1 MLGWRI
7 GISVILVPIL
17 IGIFV
22 LDHRAGEA
30 APYLFG
36 LSLLLVWRASYE
48 FADLLKTRSFS
59 PSFPLIGC
67 CSTLIVAATWLP
79 HCVPHVVARDDD
91 VTLLRML
98 DCFDLPM
105 LVFSLS
111 ILAAFLRGAIRYR
124 EPGSTMES
132 LGADILG
139 IAYLGVLI
147 GVTTQLRWVAGV
159 QAGYLVLASL
169 VIGAKCGDIGGYTLG
184 RLFGKKK
191 LVPTLSPGKTWMGA
205 FGALLGSSVAVTA
218 WLHFAPGCFFDE
230 GTPCNLV
237 WSLVYGAIIGVVG
250 LVGDLAES
258 LIKRDVGK
266 KDSAILMPGFGG
278 LLDLLDSVLYA
289 GPVALLLWKVLPLA
303 TWL

>member
-7 GISVILVPIL
+7 LISVILVPVL
-17 IGIFV
+17 VGIFF
-22 LDHRAGEA
+22 LDHQAGES

-36 LSLLLVWRASYE
+36 LCLLLVWRAAYE
-48 FADLLKTRSFS
+48 FTDLLKTRSFS
-59 PSFPLIGC
+59 PSFVLIGS
-67 CSTLIVAATWLP
+67 CSTLIVVATWMP
-79 HCVPHVVARDDD
+79 HLALSENSNSLLGRFAASDPSFVV
-91 VTLLRML
+91 
-98 DCFDLPM
+98 FG
-105 LVFSLS
+105 LS

-124 EPGSTMES
+124 EPGTTMET

-139 IAYLGVLI
+139 IAYLGVLLS
-147 GVTTQLRWVAGV
+147 VTAQLRWVAGV

-191 LVPTLSPGKTWMGA
+191 LVPTLSPGKTQMGGV
-205 FGALLGSSVAVTA
+205 GAILGSSLAVTA
-218 WLHFAPGCFFDE
+218 WLHFAPGYFFDN
-230 GTPCNLV
+230 GVSCNIF
-237 WSLVYGAIIGVVG
+237 WSLIYGAIIGVVG

-266 KDSAILMPGFGG
+266 KDSAVLMPGFGG

-289 GPVALLLWKVLPLA
+289 GPVAVLLWKVLPLA
-303 TWL
+303 TTWSM

>member
-7 GISVILVPIL
+7 LISVILIPVL

-22 LDHRAGEA
+22 LDHRAGES

-36 LSLLLVWRASYE
+36 LSLLLLWRAAYE
-48 FADLLKTRSFS
+48 FTDLLQTRSFS
-59 PSFPLIGC
+59 PSFLLVGSCSSLI
-67 CSTLIVAATWLP
+67 LAATWIP
-79 HCVPHVVARDDD
+79 HLSGTVAWSNASIAAASGN
-91 VTLLRML
+91 
-98 DCFDLPM
+98 LPM
-105 LVFSLS
+105 LAFALS
-111 ILAAFLRGAIRYR
+111 VLGAFLRGAVRYR
-124 EPGSTMES
+124 EPGTTMET
-132 LGADILG
+132 LGADLLG
-139 IAYLGVLI
+139 IAYLGVLLS
-147 GVTTQLRWVAGV
+147 VTAQLRWVAGV

-205 FGALLGSSVAVTA
+205 FGALLGSSFAVAA
-218 WLHFAPGCFFDE
+218 WLHFAPGYFFE
-230 GTPCNLV
+230 SGIPCSFA
-237 WSLVYGAIIGVVG
+237 WSLAYGAIIGVVG

-266 KDSAILMPGFGG
+266 KDSAALMPGFGG

-289 GPVALLLWKVLPLA
+289 GPVALLLWKIMPLA
-303 TWL
+303 TWPVL

>member
-7 GISVILVPIL
+7 LISVILIPAL

-22 LDHRAGEA
+22 LDHRAGES

-36 LSLLLVWRASYE
+36 LSVLLVWRAAYE

-79 HCVPHVVARDDD
+79 HLGSSAVGIAMGSNSSGSELAMVV
-91 VTLLRML
+91 
-98 DCFDLPM
+98 FG
-105 LVFSLS
+105 LS
-111 ILAAFLRGAIRYR
+111 ILAAFLRGAILYR
-124 EPGSTMES
+124 EPGTTMES

-139 IAYLGVLI
+139 IAYLGVLLS
-147 GVTTQLRWVAGV
+147 VTAQLRWVAGV

-205 FGALLGSSVAVTA
+205 FGALLGSSIAVTA
-218 WLHFAPGCFFDE
+218 WLHFAPGYFFDD
-230 GTPCNLV
+230 GVPCSIV

-266 KDSAILMPGFGG
+266 KDSAVLLPGFGG

-289 GPVALLLWKVLPLA
+289 GPVAVVLWKVLPLA
-303 TWL
+303 TWTTP

>member
-7 GISVILVPIL
+7 LISVILIPVL

-22 LDHRAGEA
+22 LDHRAGES
-30 APYLFG
+30 APYLFA
-36 LSLLLVWRASYE
+36 LSLLLVWRAAYE

-59 PSFPLIGC
+59 PSFMLIGG

-79 HCVPHVVARDDD
+79 HLDLSTIG
-91 VTLLRML
+91 VTLPGTLSTS
-98 DCFDLPM
+98 DFA
-105 LVFSLS
+105 LVVFGLS

-124 EPGSTMES
+124 EPGTTMET

-147 GVTTQLRWVAGV
+147 SVTVQLRWVAGV

-191 LVPTLSPGKTWMGA
+191 LVPTLSPGKTQMGGI
-205 FGALLGSSVAVTA
+205 GAILGSSLAVTA
-218 WLHFAPGCFFDE
+218 WLHFAPAYFFD
-230 GTPCNLV
+230 GGVSCNFI

-266 KDSAILMPGFGG
+266 KDSAVLMPGFGG

-289 GPVALLLWKVLPLA
+289 GPVAVLLWRVLPLA
-303 TWL
+303 TWPMS

>member
-7 GISVILVPIL
+7 LISVILIPVL

-22 LDHRAGEA
+22 LDHRAGES

-36 LSLLLVWRASYE
+36 LSLLLIWRAAFE
-48 FADLLKTRSFS
+48 FADLLRTRSFS
-59 PSFPLIGC
+59 PSFLLIGSG
-67 CSTLIVAATWLP
+67 STLVVAATWLGHLSSVVETVTP
-79 HCVPHVVARDDD
+79 SATNGQLTVVAFGIC
-91 VTLLRML
+91 V
-98 DCFDLPM
+98 
-105 LVFSLS
+105 
-111 ILAAFLRGAIRYR
+111 LAAFLRGAIRYR
-124 EPGSTMES
+124 EPGTTMES

-139 IAYLGVLI
+139 ISYLGVLLA
-147 GVTTQLRWVAGV
+147 VTAELRWVAGV

-205 FGALLGSSVAVTA
+205 FGALLGSSIAVAL
-218 WLHFAPGCFFDE
+218 WLHFAPAYFFDDVA
-230 GTPCNLV
+230 PCSPF
-237 WSLVYGAIIGVVG
+237 WSITYGASIGVVG
-250 LVGDLAES
+250 LIGDLAES

-266 KDSAILMPGFGG
+266 KDSATLMPGFGG

-289 GPVALLLWKVLPLA
+289 GPIAVLFWKFAPLA
-303 TWL
+303 TWPMS

>member
-7 GISVILVPIL
+7 LISVVLIPAL

-22 LDHRAGEA
+22 LDHRAGES

-36 LSLLLVWRASYE
+36 LSVLLVWRAAYE
-48 FADLLKTRSFS
+48 FADLLKTRLFS

-79 HCVPHVVARDDD
+79 HLGSSAVGIAMGSNSSGSELAMVV
-91 VTLLRML
+91 
-98 DCFDLPM
+98 FG
-105 LVFSLS
+105 LS
-111 ILAAFLRGAIRYR
+111 ILAAFLRGAILYR
-124 EPGSTMES
+124 EPGTTMES

-139 IAYLGVLI
+139 IAYLGVLLS
-147 GVTTQLRWVAGV
+147 VTAQLRWVAGV

-205 FGALLGSSVAVTA
+205 FGALLGSSIAVTA
-218 WLHFAPGCFFDE
+218 WLHFAPGYFFDD
-230 GTPCNLV
+230 GVPCSIV

-266 KDSAILMPGFGG
+266 KDSAVLLPGFGG

-289 GPVALLLWKVLPLA
+289 GPVAVVLWKVLPLA
-303 TWL
+303 TWTTP

>member
-7 GISVILVPIL
+7 LISVILIPVL

-22 LDHRAGEA
+22 LDHRAGGA

-36 LSLLLVWRASYE
+36 LSLLLVWRAAYE

-59 PSFPLIGC
+59 PSFVLIGS

-79 HCVPHVVARDDD
+79 HLGSSTGGITIGSRPGGS
-91 VTLLRML
+91 
-98 DCFDLPM
+98 DLPM

-111 ILAAFLRGAIRYR
+111 LLAAFLRGAIRYR
-124 EPGSTMES
+124 EPGTTMES

-147 GVTTQLRWVAGV
+147 SVTTQLRWVAGV

-205 FGALLGSSVAVTA
+205 FGALLGSSFAVTA
-218 WLHFAPGCFFDE
+218 WLHFAPGYFFED
-230 GTPCNLV
+230 GVPCSLV

-258 LIKRDVGK
+258 LIKRDVEK
-266 KDSAILMPGFGG
+266 KDSAVLMPGFGG

-289 GPVALLLWKVLPLA
+289 GPVAVVLWKVLPLA
-303 TWL
+303 TWATP

>member
-1 MLGWRI
+1 MLVWRI

-48 FADLLKTRSFS
+48 FADLLKTRSFD

-79 HCVPHVVARDDD
+79 HCVPNVVARGDD
-91 VTLLRML
+91 VTLLQL
-98 DCFDLPM
+98 LGCFDLPM

-124 EPGSTMES
+124 EPGTTMES

-147 GVTTQLRWVAGV
+147 SVTTQLRWVAGV

-205 FGALLGSSVAVTA
+205 FGALLGSSIAVTA
-218 WLHFAPGCFFDE
+218 WLHFAPGYFFDN
-230 GTPCNLV
+230 GTPCNIV

-266 KDSAILMPGFGG
+266 KDSAVLMPGFGG

>member
-7 GISVILVPIL
+7 LISVILIPTL
-17 IGIFV
+17 IGIFI
-22 LDHRAGEA
+22 LDHRAGES

-36 LSLLLVWRASYE
+36 LSLLLVWRAAYE

-59 PSFPLIGC
+59 PSFVLIGS

-79 HCVPHVVARDDD
+79 HIPLNETGDP
-91 VTLLRML
+91 LLGRL
-98 DCFDLPM
+98 AASDSSFA
-105 LVFSLS
+105 VFGLS

-124 EPGSTMES
+124 KPGTTMET
-132 LGADILG
+132 LAADILG
-139 IAYLGVLI
+139 IAYLGVLLS
-147 GVTTQLRWVAGV
+147 VTAQLRWVAGV

-191 LVPTLSPGKTWMGA
+191 LVPTLSPGKTQMGGV
-205 FGALLGSSVAVTA
+205 GAILGSSLAVTA
-218 WLHFAPGCFFDE
+218 WLHFAPGYFFDN
-230 GTPCNLV
+230 GVPCSIV
-237 WSLVYGAIIGVVG
+237 WSLIYGAIIGVVG

-258 LIKRDVGK
+258 LIKRDVGR
-266 KDSAILMPGFGG
+266 KDSAVLMPGFGG

-289 GPVALLLWKVLPLA
+289 GPVAVLLWKVLPLA
-303 TWL
+303 TWPM

>member
-7 GISVILVPIL
+7 LISAILIPVL

-22 LDHRAGEA
+22 LDHRSGES

-36 LSLLLVWRASYE
+36 LSLLLVWRAAYE

-79 HCVPHVVARDDD
+79 HFAAAGDVASLP
-91 VTLLRML
+91 T
-98 DCFDLPM
+98 DLSGSDSAM
-105 LVFSLS
+105 IVFGLS

-124 EPGSTMES
+124 EPGSTMET

-139 IAYLGVLI
+139 IAYLGVLLS
-147 GVTTQLRWVAGV
+147 VTAQLRWVAGI

-205 FGALLGSSVAVTA
+205 FGALLGSSLAVTA
-218 WLHFAPGCFFDE
+218 WLHFAPGYFFDN
-230 GTPCNLV
+230 GIPCEIV
-237 WSLVYGAIIGVVG
+237 WSLVYGAVIGVVG

-266 KDSAILMPGFGG
+266 KDSAVLLPGFGG

-289 GPVALLLWKVLPLA
+289 GPVAVVLWKVLPLA
-303 TWL
+303 TWQMS

>member
-7 GISVILVPIL
+7 LISVILVPVL

-22 LDHRAGEA
+22 LDHRAGES

-36 LSLLLVWRASYE
+36 LSLLLVWRAAYE

-59 PSFPLIGC
+59 PSFVLIGS
-67 CSTLIVAATWLP
+67 CSTLIVAATWIP
-79 HCVPHVVARDDD
+79 HLTLSESGDSRLGALDGSDLAFVV
-91 VTLLRML
+91 
-98 DCFDLPM
+98 FG
-105 LVFSLS
+105 LS

-124 EPGSTMES
+124 EPGTTMET

-139 IAYLGVLI
+139 IAYLGVLLS
-147 GVTTQLRWVAGV
+147 VTAQLRWVAGV

-191 LVPTLSPGKTWMGA
+191 LVPTLSPGKTQIGGVGA
-205 FGALLGSSVAVTA
+205 ILGSSLAVTA
-218 WLHFAPGCFFDE
+218 WLHFAPGYFFDN
-230 GTPCNLV
+230 GVPCNIF
-237 WSLVYGAIIGVVG
+237 WSLIYGAIIGVVG

-266 KDSAILMPGFGG
+266 KDSAVLMPGFGG

-289 GPVALLLWKVLPLA
+289 GPVAVLLWKILPLA
-303 TWL
+303 TWPS

>member
-22 LDHRAGEA
+22 LDHRAGESA
-30 APYLFG
+30 LYLFG
-36 LSLLLVWRASYE
+36 LCLLLVWRAAYE

-79 HCVPHVVARDDD
+79 HCVPDVVAQGDD
-91 VTLLRML
+91 VTLLQML
-98 DCFDLPM
+98 GCSDLPM

-124 EPGSTMES
+124 EPGTTMES

-139 IAYLGVLI
+139 IAYLGVLLS
-147 GVTTQLRWVAGV
+147 VTAQLRWVAGV

-205 FGALLGSSVAVTA
+205 FGALLGSSIAVTA
-218 WLHFAPGCFFDE
+218 WLHFAPGYFFDE
-230 GTPCNLV
+230 GTPCNFV
-237 WSLVYGAIIGVVG
+237 WSLVYGAVIGVVG

-266 KDSAILMPGFGG
+266 KDSAVLMPGFGG

>member
-7 GISVILVPIL
+7 LISVILVPIL

-22 LDHRAGEA
+22 LDHRAGES

-36 LSLLLVWRASYE
+36 LSVLLVWRAAYE

-59 PSFPLIGC
+59 PSFVLIGS

-79 HCVPHVVARDDD
+79 HLGSLVDGIAIGGSASGS
-91 VTLLRML
+91 
-98 DCFDLPM
+98 DLPM
-105 LVFSLS
+105 LVFGLS

-124 EPGSTMES
+124 EPGCTMET

-139 IAYLGVLI
+139 IAYLGILI
-147 GVTTQLRWVAGV
+147 SVTTQLRWVASV

-205 FGALLGSSVAVTA
+205 FGALLGSSIAVTA
-218 WLHFAPGCFFDE
+218 WLHFAPGYFFDD
-230 GTPCNLV
+230 GVPCNIF
-237 WSLVYGAIIGVVG
+237 WSLIYGAMIGVVG

-303 TWL
+303 TWPMP

>member
-7 GISVILVPIL
+7 LISAILIPCL

-22 LDHRAGEA
+22 LDHREGES

-36 LSLLLVWRASYE
+36 LSLLLVWRAAYE

-79 HCVPHVVARDDD
+79 HFFVSSSDTSP
-91 VTLLRML
+91 LNSLSGSG
-98 DCFDLPM
+98 LP
-105 LVFSLS
+105 LIAFALS
-111 ILAAFLRGAIRYR
+111 ILAAFLRGAVRYR
-124 EPGSTMES
+124 EPGTTMET

-139 IAYLGVLI
+139 IAYLGVLLS
-147 GVTTQLRWVAGV
+147 VTAQLRWVAGV

-205 FGALLGSSVAVTA
+205 FGALLGSSLAVTA
-218 WLHFAPGCFFDE
+218 WLNFAPGQFFDD
-230 GTPCNLV
+230 GIPCPFI
-237 WSLVYGAIIGVVG
+237 WSLIYGAIIGVVG

-266 KDSAILMPGFGG
+266 KDSAVLMPGFGG

-289 GPVALLLWKVLPLA
+289 GPVAVVLWKVLPLA
-303 TWL
+303 TWPTL

>member
-7 GISVILVPIL
+7 LISVILVPLL

-22 LDHRAGEA
+22 LDHRAGES

-36 LSLLLVWRASYE
+36 LSLLLVWRAAFE
-48 FADLLKTRSFS
+48 FRDLLKTRSFS
-59 PSFPLIGC
+59 PSFVLIGS
-67 CSTLIVAATWLP
+67 CSTLIIAATWLP
-79 HCVPHVVARDDD
+79 HLSLSGLRSPLLDRLAGSDPSFVVFA
-91 VTLLRML
+91 
-98 DCFDLPM
+98 
-105 LVFSLS
+105 LS
-111 ILAAFLRGAIRYR
+111 ILAAFLRGAIRFR
-124 EPGSTMES
+124 EPGTTMET

-139 IAYLGVLI
+139 IAYLGVLLS
-147 GVTTQLRWVAGV
+147 VTAQLRWVAGV

-191 LVPTLSPGKTWMGA
+191 LVPTLSPGKTQMGGV
-205 FGALLGSSVAVTA
+205 GAILGSSLAVTA
-218 WLHFAPGCFFDE
+218 WLHFAPGYFFDN
-230 GTPCNLV
+230 GVPCDIF

-278 LLDLLDSVLYA
+278 LLDLLDSILYA
-289 GPVALLLWKVLPLA
+289 GPVTVLLWKVLPLA
-303 TWL
+303 TWPY

>member
-7 GISVILVPIL
+7 LISVILVPIL

-22 LDHRAGEA
+22 LDDRAGES

-36 LSLLLVWRASYE
+36 LSLLLVWRAAYE

-59 PSFPLIGC
+59 PSFVLIGS

-79 HCVPHVVARDDD
+79 HLGSLVDGIAIGGGPSGS
-91 VTLLRML
+91 
-98 DCFDLPM
+98 DLPM
-105 LVFSLS
+105 LVFGLS

-124 EPGSTMES
+124 EPGETMET

-139 IAYLGVLI
+139 IAYLGILI
-147 GVTTQLRWVAGV
+147 SVTTQLRWVAGV

-205 FGALLGSSVAVTA
+205 FGALLGSSIAVTA
-218 WLHFAPGCFFDE
+218 WLHFAPGYFFDD
-230 GTPCNLV
+230 GVPCDIF
-237 WSLVYGAIIGVVG
+237 WSLIYGAVIGVVG

-303 TWL
+303 TWPMP